1 MSDTSLAGMV
11 LDRAARYGSK
21 RVFMRKRGSS
31 WEDTSWQQFGEQ
43 IVRAAQGLAA
53 LGFQPGDRLAILADN
68 RPEWPLIDLA
78 CLYLG
83 GVDVPLY
90 LTSPPNDLAYIL
102 KDAGVTFLA
111 LAGDDQRKKIEQIA
125 SDVPSL
131 TQVIHLDSE
140 SAPDS
145 GQLAHLPALSLQEL
159 LVQGEKTGG
168 ATQPVSQPDLAT
180 IIYTSGT
187 TGQPKGVMLTHANML
202 ANAED
207 ATTILPITEEDQTIS
222 FLPLSHGL
230 ERTAGLY
237 TILRA
242 GACIAYGGGT
252 VTLTKDLG
260 EVRPTLFCCVPR
272 VLEVVYRR
280 VLSEKEG
287 APFVKQKIL
296 GWALDVGK
304 AAGRVRTSDSTGEAG
319 LPLALSIKHRLA
331 DRLVFQ
337 KLRQVLGGRTRFLV
351 SGGAPLN
358 AEIARFFYG
367 AGMTVYEGYGLTEA
381 GPVVAC
387 NIPGKNRVG
396 TVGPALPQV
405 SVRIAGDGEICVRGP
420 NIMQGYYHKPEDTD
434 RVIDAEGWLHTGDI
448 GEIDAQGFITITDRK
463 KDLIITS
470 EGENIAPQPIEGLFR
485 QDPLIEEA
493 CLIGDKR
500 PYLTVLLVPHR
511 AFVEM
516 TAHKKGLNGDW
527 PAILNHT
534 TIHALFRQC
543 FDAVN
548 KTLPL
553 YARIRKF
560 ALLPEPFSQERNELT
575 PTLKVKRRTVLET
588 RRADIDTMYPA
599 RTVPEN
605 GRAS

>member
-1 MSDTSLAGMV
+1 MGDTSLASMI
-11 LDRAARYGSK
+11 LDRAARYGSR
-21 RVFMRKRGSS
+21 RVFLRKRGSS
-31 WEDTSWQQFGEQ
+31 WEDISWQQFGDQ
-43 IVRAAQGLAA
+43 IVRAARGLAA

-68 RPEWPLIDLA
+68 RPEWPLLDLA

-90 LTSPPNDLAYIL
+90 LTSPPDDLAYIL
-102 KDAGVTFLA
+102 NDAGASVLA
-111 LAGDDQRKKIEQIA
+111 VAGDDQRKKIEQIA
-125 SDVPSL
+125 SDVPDL
-131 TQVIHLDSE
+131 TQVIQLDSE
-140 SAPDS
+140 SVPGS
-145 GQLAHLPALSLQEL
+145 GQLAHLPALSLREL

-168 ATQPVSQPDLAT
+168 ATQPISHPDLAT

-187 TGQPKGVMLTHANML
+187 TGRPKGVMLTHANML

-207 ATTILPITEEDQTIS
+207 ATTILPITEADQTIS
-222 FLPLSHGL
+222 FLPLSHGF

-242 GACIAYGGGT
+242 GASIAYGGGT

-272 VLEVVYRR
+272 VLELVYRR
-280 VLSEKEG
+280 VLSEKES
-287 APFVKQKIL
+287 APFAKQKIL
-296 GWALDVGK
+296 SWALDVGK

-319 LPLALSIKHRLA
+319 LPLALSLKHRLA
-331 DRLVFQ
+331 DTLVFQ

-358 AEIARFFYG
+358 AEVARFFYG
-367 AGMTVYEGYGLTEA
+367 AGMPVYEGYGLTEA

-405 SVRIAGDGEICVRGP
+405 TVQIAADGEICVRGP
-420 NIMQGYYHKPEDTD
+420 NIMQGYYNKPDETAQ
-434 RVIDAEGWLHTGDI
+434 VIDAQGWLHTGDI
-448 GEIDAQGFITITDRK
+448 GEIDAQGFLTITDRK

-500 PYLTVLLVPHR
+500 PYLTVLLVPNR

-516 TAHKKGLNGDW
+516 TADKNGLNGDW
-527 PAILNHT
+527 QTILHHP

-548 KTLPL
+548 TTLPL
-553 YARIRKF
+553 YARVRKF

-575 PTLKVKRRTVLET
+575 PTLKVKRRTVLQT
-588 RRADIDTMYPA
+588 RRAEIDDMYPDQQ
-599 RTVPEN
+599 
-605 GRAS
+605 